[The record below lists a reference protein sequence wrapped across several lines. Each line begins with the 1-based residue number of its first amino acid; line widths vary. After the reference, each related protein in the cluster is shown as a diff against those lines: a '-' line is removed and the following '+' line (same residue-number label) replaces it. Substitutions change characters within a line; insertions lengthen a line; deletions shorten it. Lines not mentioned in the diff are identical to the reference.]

1 MFGDSFL
8 AAPVLTPGARS
19 RSVYLP
25 TAVGSGGQAE
35 HPVEQWKHHWTG
47 KLYSGG
53 ASYVVPAPMSE
64 FPLFE
69 RQSAPLNV

>member
-25 TAVGSGGQAE
+25 TAVGTSDGQ
-35 HPVEQWKHHWTG
+35 VEQWKHHWTG